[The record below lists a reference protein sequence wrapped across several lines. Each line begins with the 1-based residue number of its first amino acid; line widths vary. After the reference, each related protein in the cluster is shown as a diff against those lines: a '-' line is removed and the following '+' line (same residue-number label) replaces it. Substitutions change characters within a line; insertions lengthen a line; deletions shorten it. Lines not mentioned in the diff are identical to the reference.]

1 MKNIFKERKIHIA
14 CVCLL
19 LVMLLAGCSNLETD
33 NQETDLFDVL
43 NRADSVKIGNHI
55 VVYNSESGNI
65 YYGEMVNDK
74 PKIIK
79 NIALPYKNANV
90 NQIIASDNW
99 IYVVAEVMASEKIA
113 DIRVTCRYDLQMN
126 LKEVNHTMYH
136 NIYYKDGYL
145 FGYDDGNEDYD
156 RVFFYLTPRY
166 IEATHYVKE
175 ENWKNQWN
183 KISTK
188 KKKEKVGSVVL
199 YRHEDD
205 LRHDVPYF
213 SNNKTIPLFCGR
225 EICSSGIEQ
234 DGYTAEPYTFSR
246 KKQNKILKE
255 LNLTNEKFDMSMLQ
269 DGDNIYGYCN
279 VFKDGWVYNMYKGID
294 LKDIKKAFT
303 FCYYFKSKKFKILQ
317 TFTNGEL
324 LGLANSEEVIYRK
337 GNAIYTQALLD
348 AKKTQKIFNCSHYGE
363 IYAWG
368 DIKKGSG
375 ISPVKNSSGKYFE
388 VTEKNTILSDEEKF
402 VVSIE

>member
-1 MKNIFKERKIHIA
+1 MKNVFKERKIHIA

-19 LVMLLAGCSNLETD
+19 LVMLLAGCSNSDTN

-65 YYGEMVNDK
+65 CYGEMVNDK

-99 IYVVAEVMASEKIA
+99 IYVVVEVMASEKTA
-113 DIRVTCRYDLQMN
+113 DVRIICRYDLQMN

-175 ENWKNQWN
+175 KNWKNQWN

-188 KKKEKVGSVVL
+188 KKREKVGSVVL

-255 LNLTNEKFDMSMLQ
+255 LNLTNE
-269 DGDNIYGYCN
+269 
-279 VFKDGWVYNMYKGID
+279 
-294 LKDIKKAFT
+294 
-303 FCYYFKSKKFKILQ
+303 
-317 TFTNGEL
+317 
-324 LGLANSEEVIYRK
+324 NS
-337 GNAIYTQALLD
+337 T
-348 AKKTQKIFNCSHYGE
+348 
-363 IYAWG
+363 
-368 DIKKGSG
+368 
-375 ISPVKNSSGKYFE
+375 
-388 VTEKNTILSDEEKF
+388 
-402 VVSIE
+402 

>member
-79 NIALPYKNANV
+79 SIALPYKNANV

-113 DIRVTCRYDLQMN
+113 DIRVICRYDLQMN

-156 RVFFYLTPRY
+156 RVFFYLTP
-166 IEATHYVKE
+166 
-175 ENWKNQWN
+175 
-183 KISTK
+183 
-188 KKKEKVGSVVL
+188 L
-199 YRHEDD
+199 
-205 LRHDVPYF
+205 
-213 SNNKTIPLFCGR
+213 C
-225 EICSSGIEQ
+225 
-234 DGYTAEPYTFSR
+234 
-246 KKQNKILKE
+246 
-255 LNLTNEKFDMSMLQ
+255 
-269 DGDNIYGYCN
+269 
-279 VFKDGWVYNMYKGID
+279 
-294 LKDIKKAFT
+294 
-303 FCYYFKSKKFKILQ
+303 
-317 TFTNGEL
+317 
-324 LGLANSEEVIYRK
+324 
-337 GNAIYTQALLD
+337 
-348 AKKTQKIFNCSHYGE
+348 
-363 IYAWG
+363 
-368 DIKKGSG
+368 
-375 ISPVKNSSGKYFE
+375 
-388 VTEKNTILSDEEKF
+388 
-402 VVSIE
+402 

>member
-113 DIRVTCRYDLQMN
+113 DIRVICRYDLQMN

-183 KISTK
+183 KISGK
-188 KKKEKVGSVVL
+188 KRRRKSVLLFYIGMKMIYVMMCHIFLIIKQFLYFVG
-199 YRHEDD
+199 
-205 LRHDVPYF
+205 
-213 SNNKTIPLFCGR
+213 
-225 EICSSGIEQ
+225 
-234 DGYTAEPYTFSR
+234 
-246 KKQNKILKE
+246 
-255 LNLTNEKFDMSMLQ
+255 
-269 DGDNIYGYCN
+269 
-279 VFKDGWVYNMYKGID
+279 
-294 LKDIKKAFT
+294 
-303 FCYYFKSKKFKILQ
+303 
-317 TFTNGEL
+317 
-324 LGLANSEEVIYRK
+324 
-337 GNAIYTQALLD
+337 
-348 AKKTQKIFNCSHYGE
+348 
-363 IYAWG
+363 
-368 DIKKGSG
+368 
-375 ISPVKNSSGKYFE
+375 
-388 VTEKNTILSDEEKF
+388 EKF
-402 VVSIE
+402 VLRNRAGWIHSRTIYFQQKKTEQNFERVEFDE